1 MALTYMEELKKK
13 QQGQTAQQGGLSG
26 VSENTRTQLQKYQ
39 NGYQPT
45 QQATAAQNN
54 LQNVQNQR
62 PQTYNSKYGAQLDSI
77 LQEISNPGAFKYD
90 MNGDTLFQSYKDLF
104 TQQAKQGAQNAQGMA
119 AALTGGYGNS
129 YGLSAGAQAYQQAL
143 LPLYE
148 RIPEF
153 AQLARQ
159 NYDANQDSRYR
170 ALGALQDA
178 DNTDYARSRDAMA
191 DWRDDVAMAQD
202 AYRDERDFGY
212 NDYMNQ
218 LNYWTSQAGAENA
231 DMRADQDEDF
241 RQAQLAEQIRSTNL
255 DNDLRNR
262 SLDEQIRSTNLDN
275 DYRNRTL
282 DWNMATDARDYA
294 ENVRRA
300 DNDEAFRQAQ
310 LQEQIRSTN
319 MDNDYRNRSLEEQIR
334 STNLDNDY
342 RNWAM
347 NEQIRSTNL
356 ENDYRNRSLDE
367 TIRQNDA
374 DNDYRNRSLN
384 ETIRQNDQDN
394 DYRNRTLDWNMSTDQ
409 RDYEAQQYWNNENNK
424 LDWAS
429 LEEKQRQFDANLT
442 EEQRQY
448 NQKVAIAYVTDIL
461 ANGQMPSMEL
471 LIAAGLSYEDAQ
483 KLMAQIQ
490 SGGVGGTPKAE
501 EPAATGK
508 PMTFEEANLAI
519 FRNTPDSL
527 LMSDL
532 GATAN
537 GDKTIGQYKSE
548 LEQAWANRQ
557 AAKNPAQDVTSKLQN
572 AENTTSFSSGTK
584 EMLTS
589 GTPSTAEYIKWL
601 KNKLGG

>member
-13 QQGQTAQQGGLSG
+13 QQGQTTQPAQGGLSG
-26 VSENTRTQLQKYQ
+26 VSENTQAQLQKYQ
-39 NGYQPT
+39 NGYQPS

-54 LQNVQNQR
+54 LQTLQGQK
-62 PQTYNSKYGAQLDSI
+62 PQGYNSKYGAQLDSI
-77 LQEISNPGAFKYD
+77 LQSIQNPGTFKYD

-104 TQQAKQGAQNAQGMA
+104 TQQAKQGAINAQGTA

-159 NYDANQDSRYR
+159 NYDADISNQYR
-170 ALGALQDA
+170 VLGALQDA
-178 DNTDYARSRDAMA
+178 DQTGYNR
-191 DWRDDVAMAQD
+191 
-202 AYRDERDFGY
+202 YRDEVADYNADVDRAREDARYEDETGY
-212 NDYMNQ
+212 NRYMDQ
-218 LNYWTSQAGAENA
+218 LNYWQNLAGAENA
-231 DMRADQDEDF
+231 DYRADQDEDY
-241 RQAQLAEQIRSTNL
+241 RQAQLAEQIRGT
-255 DNDLRNR
+255 D
-262 SLDEQIRSTNLDN
+262 LDEQ
-275 DYRNRTL
+275 YRRDTL
-282 DWNMATDARDYA
+282 A
-294 ENVRRA
+294 E
-300 DNDEAFRQAQ
+300 E
-310 LQEQIRSTN
+310 
-319 MDNDYRNRSLEEQIR
+319 
-334 STNLDNDY
+334 
-342 RNWAM
+342 
-347 NEQIRSTNL
+347 
-356 ENDYRNRSLDE
+356 
-367 TIRQNDA
+367 IRQNDA
-374 DNDYRNRSLN
+374 DNDYRNRNLN
-384 ETIRQNDQDN
+384 ETIRQNDADN

-557 AAKNPAQDVTSKLQN
+557 AAQNPAQDVTSKLQN
-572 AENTTSFSSGTK
+572 AGNTTSFSSGTK
-584 EMLTS
+584 ETLTS
-589 GTPSTAEYIKWL
+589 GTPSTAEFIKWL
-601 KNKLGG
+601 KNNLGG